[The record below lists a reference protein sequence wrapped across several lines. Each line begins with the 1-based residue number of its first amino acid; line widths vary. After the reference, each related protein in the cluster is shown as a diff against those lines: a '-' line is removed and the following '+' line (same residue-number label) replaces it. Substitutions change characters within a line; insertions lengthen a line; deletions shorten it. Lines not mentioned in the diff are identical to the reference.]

1 MAITGRYTQGN
12 PPAPHVGARVYL
24 LSQRLAFDLDFLVDT
39 GADATMLSP
48 GDVLK
53 FEIDVDALRGQQRSY
68 TGIGGSM
75 RLVEEDARITF
86 YDEGTGQWRDVF
98 TTLLVAAPENPG
110 PLARLPSIL
119 GRNIL
124 NDYLC
129 TLDPRQGSVTLESY

>member
-1 MAITGRYTQGN
+1 MAIRGRYTQGN
-12 PPAPHVGARVYL
+12 PPAPFVEARVYL
-24 LSQRLAFDLDFLVDT
+24 LSQRLAFDLDFLIDT

-53 FEIDVDALRGQQRSY
+53 FGIDVDALRGQQRSY

-75 RLVEEDARITF
+75 QMVEEDARITF
-86 YDEGTGQWRDVF
+86 YDEGADEWQDVF
-98 TTLLVAAPENPG
+98 ITLLVAAAENAG
-110 PLARLPSIL
+110 PLTRLPSIL

-129 TLDPRQGSVTLESY
+129 TLDARQGSVTLEPY

>member
-1 MAITGRYTQGN
+1 MQGK
-12 PPAPHVGARVYL
+12 PPAPFVGARVYL

-53 FEIDVDALRGQQRSY
+53 FGIDVGALRGQERFY

-75 RLVEEDARITF
+75 RMVEEDARITF
-86 YDEGTGQWRDVF
+86 YDEGAGEWRDVF
-98 TTLLVAAPENPG
+98 TTLLIAAVENAG
-110 PLARLPSIL
+110 TLTRLPSIL

-129 TLDPRQGSVTLESY
+129 TLDARQNRVTLDLY